1 LPTPVDLKN
10 ITALHKR
17 VHGVPGMVGSLD
29 CMQTRWK
36 NCPIAWQQSFK
47 GRSKGMSTIVLE
59 AAADYNL
66 WFWHA
71 AYGFSG
77 ALNDGNMIL
86 ALSPLLDRMT
96 NGTFSQLEEEAGV
109 VPFFIHGEPFRRT
122 YFLVDGIY
130 PRYTRFVKAVR
141 EPVTDQEK
149 RFTGWQESA
158 RKDVERA
165 FGVLQGRF
173 KKAIAYKIHFLDQDC
188 IYAMVTSCLIMHN
201 MCISERAMESCTVTY
216 DPSVEA
222 DPEVEVEDAVR
233 FPPGVNLPIEALAPP
248 PPLALIRDFGSDME
262 ISFVRNREI
271 VGLRDV
277 EEWGRLQAAI
287 FRPKGRMQ
295 QGG

>member
-1 LPTPVDLKN
+1 MEEDEEDAVAQSLLTTTTTTVDRGR
-10 ITALHKR
+10 AL
-17 VHGVPGMVGSLD
+17 S
-29 CMQTRWK
+29 TTSS
-36 NCPIAWQQSFK
+36 CPIAWQQSFK

-77 ALNDGNMIL
+77 ALNDGNIL

-96 NGTFSQLEEEAGV
+96 NGSFHQSEEEAGV
-109 VPFFIHGEPFRRT
+109 VPFFIRGEMEAFHRT
-122 YFLVDGIY
+122 FFLVNGIY

-141 EPVTDQEK
+141 EPITDQEK

-158 RKDVERA
+158 RKDIERA

-173 KKAIAYKIHFLDQDC
+173 KAMAYPIHFLDQDC
-188 IYAMVTSCLIMHN
+188 IYAMVACWLILHN
-201 MCISERAMESCTVTY
+201 MCVSERVMESCTVTY

-222 DPEVEVEDAVR
+222 DPELEVQDAVR
-233 FPPGVNLPIEALAPP
+233 FPPGVNLPVEASAPP
-248 PPLALIRDFGSDME
+248 PPVALIREFERDIAASV
-262 ISFVRNREI
+262 VRNREF

-287 FRPKGRMQ
+287 IRHKGRH
-295 QGG
+295 